1 MEQCKFCKYE
11 SAAFMPCNACE
22 KGSQFVPKD
31 NLTLITFDKKTLFV
45 KAASALVKSVS
56 QTFKVNDFL
65 YTYGIDTANYSDPA
79 YTFLES
85 FISNNYDDEYGNIM
99 DCLFAL
105 AEFGVADVGDHD
117 VTTVEEIY
125 DFFFKEART

>member
-1 MEQCKFCKYE
+1 MKFDHKEIFIRAAKAIIE
-11 SAAFMPCNACE
+11 SYKRELEIN
-22 KGSQFVPKD
+22 
-31 NLTLITFDKKTLFV
+31 N
-45 KAASALVKSVS
+45 
-56 QTFKVNDFL
+56 FL
-65 YTYGIDTANYSDPA
+65 YNYGIDIANYSDPA

-85 FISNNYDDEYGNIM
+85 FISNSYDDEYGNVI

-125 DFFFKEART
+125 DFFFKEA